1 MLNNEQRKIKTHA
14 ASTLIKMTC
23 LKDDEILG
31 SMSIET
37 NQINWEVLD
46 SIERLLSEKI
56 IYEVL
61 KVILTDKCELSINDL
76 LLLDIMNRE
85 AVLLALHTAFG
96 LQQIDEQLL
105 N

>member
-1 MLNNEQRKIKTHA
+1 MLNNDVRKIKAHA

-23 LKDDEILG
+23 LKDDLVLA
-31 SMSIET
+31 SMDIET
-37 NQINWEVLD
+37 GNINWEVLD
-46 SIERLLSEKI
+46 SIERSNEEFV

-61 KVILTDKCELSINDL
+61 KLILTSNSDLDLESILILENYD
-76 LLLDIMNRE
+76 RE

-96 LQQIDEQLL
+96 LQQLDEQLL

>member
-1 MLNNEQRKIKTHA
+1 MLNNEERKMKAHA

-23 LKDDEILG
+23 LKDDVVLA
-31 SMSIET
+31 SMDIET
-37 NQINWEVLD
+37 GNINWEVLD
-46 SIERLLSEKI
+46 SIERSNEEFV

-61 KVILTDKCELSINDL
+61 KLILTSYSNLDLESILILENYD
-76 LLLDIMNRE
+76 RE

-96 LQQIDEQLL
+96 LQQLNAELL

>member
-1 MLNNEQRKIKTHA
+1 MLNNEPRKIKTHA

-23 LKDDEILG
+23 LKDDEVLAT
-31 SMSIET
+31 MDIET
-37 NQINWEVLD
+37 GNINWEVLE
-46 SIERLLSEKI
+46 SIERTNEEFV

-61 KVILTDKCELSINDL
+61 KLILTSYSNLDLESIL
-76 LLLDIMNRE
+76 ILDSFNRE